1 MNAATSRT
9 PAKEP
14 TSVKLRLA
22 PLLILALLSA
32 CSKQGLLAPGGVY
45 TVRSAC
51 PIVGIPAGTGDIT
64 LFDPAN
70 STNAAAIDVTATIT
84 NLRSTCDDS
93 GSQIASTV
101 SFDVV
106 GTRREAGPARQVVLP
121 YFNTVLRG
129 GEQIV
134 AKQVGFVALNF
145 AEGSLQ
151 AQTAGQATARVDASA
166 AALPPEIERKL
177 TAERRPG
184 DPEAAIDPMTDPAV
198 RAAVAQ
204 ATFEQLIGFQLSEGQ
219 LRYNVT
225 R

>member
-14 TSVKLRLA
+14 ANVKLRLA

-32 CSKQGLLAPGGVY
+32 CSKQGLLVPGGVY

-70 STNAAAIDVTATIT
+70 STNAAAIDVTATMT

-106 GTRREAGPARQVVLP
+106 ATRREAGPARQVVVP

-134 AKQVGFVALNF
+134 AKQVGYVALNF
-145 AEGSLQ
+145 AEGSLR
-151 AQTAGQATARVDASA
+151 AQTAGQATAYVDASA

-204 ATFEQLIGFQLSEGQ
+204 ATFEQLVGFQLSEGQ